1 MKRHQKIVITAVI
14 VAGIIGG
21 HLLYADTDVKQVF
34 IRSSK
39 LKVLQ
44 FKTDKKAYE
53 VNEPIT
59 ITVKLNKD
67 AYVYLFNID
76 RETGETYMIFP
87 NKYARNNRFKGSKT
101 FKLPN
106 NAKWEIVSNKPGVE
120 EFMLVASTSKQNFNF
135 PSSSTKGGVFQRVD
149 EENVS
154 KLLSIRRRAHSS
166 NRRGKKDEVV
176 TLRYT
181 VTIHEP
187 GSINRVTS
195 NQSDRD
201 MPVILLNV
209 APLREFYYIGD
220 TLLVAYGS
228 TYDGYV
234 YLMIYYPESGDKEL
248 LEEARVRG
256 NQIYRDKF
264 QVAPPEGEQYLVAVY
279 SPTRLKG
286 NGGTVIASKAFN
298 LTGQTPTKGLRPLSS
313 SSSAESDDEIG
324 AKIYQVVP
332 IVVKRR

>member
-1 MKRHQKIVITAVI
+1 MKGRKNIIVTAMVMASII
-14 VAGIIGG
+14 VG

-39 LKVLQ
+39 LSVLQ

-87 NKYARNNRFKGSKT
+87 NKYARNNRFKGGKM

-106 NAKWEIVSNKPGVE
+106 NSRWEVISDKPGVE
-120 EFMLVASTSKQNFNF
+120 EFMLVASTKKQNFNF
-135 PSSSTKGGVFQRVD
+135 PSPSTKGGVFQKVD
-149 EENVS
+149 EKHVS

-195 NQSDRD
+195 DQGERD

-234 YLMIYYPESGDKEL
+234 YLMTYYPENGDKEL
-248 LEEARVRG
+248 LKEVPVRR
-256 NQIYRDKF
+256 NKIYRDKF
-264 QVAPPEGEQYLVAVY
+264 KVAPPEGEQYLVAVY

-298 LTGQTPTKGLRPLSS
+298 LTGQTPTKGLIPLSS
-313 SSSAESDDEIG
+313 SSSAESDEVG